1 MERRRVDFPPPAG
14 PKSTVMAFAG
24 IRILI
29 FLRLSAP
36 SEYLTLSPSMMI
48 LSMDYHCLRARAYE
62 NCVFI
67 VAVNKAGKEDET
79 NYLGQSMIISPLG
92 GKIMTMSEK
101 DECDIIFAEL
111 DLDKLQEARDELPVN
126 RDRRSEFYSILA
138 QSARV

>member
-1 MERRRVDFPPPAG
+1 
-14 PKSTVMAFAG
+14 
-24 IRILI
+24 
-29 FLRLSAP
+29 
-36 SEYLTLSPSMMI
+36 
-48 LSMDYHCLRARAYE
+48 
-62 NCVFI
+62 
-67 VAVNKAGKEDET
+67 
-79 NYLGQSMIISPLG
+79 MIISPLG